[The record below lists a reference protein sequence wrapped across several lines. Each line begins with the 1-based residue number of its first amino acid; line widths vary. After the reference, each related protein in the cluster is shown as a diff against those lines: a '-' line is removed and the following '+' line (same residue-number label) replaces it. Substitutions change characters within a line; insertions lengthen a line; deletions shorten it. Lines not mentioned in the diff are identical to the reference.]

1 MYYTLIEAIAALLF
15 LVPAFLILNRM
26 RFHSGKRALLYFLFA
41 SYLAAVYHLTGL
53 PTVLFITFDIHVNL
67 IPRDIFGIEL
77 VLSLLNMSMFVP
89 LGFFLPLL
97 WEKYRRLKH
106 ALLFGL
112 GATMFIELAQLFTYR
127 ATDINDVITNT
138 AGALLGYLL
147 FRLFKKPLSKVVNPE
162 KKTADLWCT
171 LAVTAAG
178 MFFMQPLIATFLY
191 RIT

>member
-1 MYYTLIEAIAALLF
+1 MAHYLIEAFSAAAVLL
-15 LVPAFLILNRM
+15 PAFLLLNLLYVHNR
-26 RFHSGKRALLYFLFA
+26 KRAALYFLFA

-77 VLSLLNMSMFVP
+77 VLSLLNMAMFVP

-97 WEKYRRLKH
+97 CDRYRRLKH

-138 AGALLGYLL
+138 AGALLGYLMFL
-147 FRLFKKPLSKVVNPE
+147 LFKKPLSKVVNPE

>member
-1 MYYTLIEAIAALLF
+1 MINTLIEALSALLV
-15 LVPAFLILNRM
+15 LIPLFLILNRV

-53 PTVLFITFDIHVNL
+53 PTVLFLTFDVNL
-67 IPRDIFGIEL
+67 NLVPTALFTKEL
-77 VLSLLNMSMFVP
+77 VLSLLNVAMFVP

-97 WEKYRRLKH
+97 WKKYRRLKNT
-106 ALLFGL
+106 LLFGV
-112 GATMFIELAQLFTYR
+112 GATVFIELAQLFTYR

-147 FRLFKKPLSKVVNPE
+147 FLLAHKLRPVGIAPAKE
-162 KKTADLWCT
+162 RGDLLLI

-178 MFFMQPLIATFLY
+178 MFFVQPLIAMFLY
-191 RIT
+191 GIT

>member
-1 MYYTLIEAIAALLF
+1 MYYTLIEAFAALLF
-15 LVPAFLILNRM
+15 LVPSFLILNRM

-53 PTVLFITFDIHVNL
+53 PTVQFITLDINANL
-67 IPRDIFGIEL
+67 IPRDIFGTEL
-77 VLSLLNMSMFVP
+77 ILSLLNIAMFVP

-97 WEKYRRLKH
+97 CDRYRRLKH
-106 ALLFGL
+106 TLLFGV
-112 GATMFIELAQLFTYR
+112 GATVFIELAQLFTYR
-127 ATDINDVITNT
+127 ATDINDVVTNT

-171 LAVTAAG
+171 LAVTAVG
-178 MFFMQPLIATFLY
+178 MFFVQPLIATFLY
-191 RIT
+191 GIT

>member
-1 MYYTLIEAIAALLF
+1 MYYTLIEAIAALLV
-15 LVPAFLILNRM
+15 LVPAFLILNRV
-26 RFHSGKRALLYFLFA
+26 RFHSRKQTSLYFLFA

-67 IPRDIFGIEL
+67 IPRDIFGTEL
-77 VLSLLNMSMFVP
+77 ILSLLNIAMFVP

-97 WEKYRRLKH
+97 CDKYRRLKNT
-106 ALLFGL
+106 LLFGI
-112 GATMFIELAQLFTYR
+112 GATVFIELAQLFTYR
-127 ATDINDVITNT
+127 ATDINDVVTNT

-171 LAVTAAG
+171 LAVTAVG
-178 MFFMQPLIATFLY
+178 MFFVQPLIATFLY
-191 RIT
+191 GIT

>member
-1 MYYTLIEAIAALLF
+1 MINTLIEALSALLI
-15 LVPAFLILNRM
+15 LTPLFLILNRV

-53 PTVLFITFDIHVNL
+53 PTVLFLTFDVNL
-67 IPRDIFGIEL
+67 NLVPKALFTKEL
-77 VLSLLNMSMFVP
+77 VLSLLNVAMFVP

-97 WEKYRRLKH
+97 WKKYRRLKNT
-106 ALLFGL
+106 LLFGV
-112 GATMFIELAQLFTYR
+112 GATVFIELAQLFTYR

-147 FRLFKKPLSKVVNPE
+147 FLLAHKLRPVG
-162 KKTADLWCT
+162 TAPAKERGDLLLI

-178 MFFMQPLIATFLY
+178 MFFVQPLIATFLY
-191 RIT
+191 GIT

>member
-1 MYYTLIEAIAALLF
+1 MYYTLIETFAALLV
-15 LVPAFLILNRM
+15 LVPAFLILNRV
-26 RFHSGKRALLYFLFA
+26 RFHSRKQTSLYFLFA
-41 SYLAAVYHLTGL
+41 LYLAAVYHLTGL
-53 PTVLFITFDIHVNL
+53 PTVLFLTFDVNL
-67 IPRDIFGIEL
+67 NLVPTALFTKEL
-77 VLSLLNMSMFVP
+77 VLSLLNIAMFVP

-97 WEKYRRLKH
+97 WKRYRRLKH

-138 AGALLGYLL
+138 AGALLGYLMFL
-147 FRLFKKPLSKVVNPE
+147 LFKKPLSKVVNPE

>member
-1 MYYTLIEAIAALLF
+1 MYYTLIEAFAALLF

-26 RFHSGKRALLYFLFA
+26 RFHSEKRALLYFLFA

-53 PTVLFITFDIHVNL
+53 PTVQFITLDINANL
-67 IPRDIFGIEL
+67 IPRDIFGTEL
-77 VLSLLNMSMFVP
+77 ILSLLNIAMFVP

-97 WEKYRRLKH
+97 WKRYRRLKNT
-106 ALLFGL
+106 LLFGI
-112 GATMFIELAQLFTYR
+112 GATVFIELAQLFTYR
-127 ATDINDVITNT
+127 ATDINDVVTNT

-171 LAVTAAG
+171 LAVTAVG
-178 MFFMQPLIATFLY
+178 MFFVQPLIATFLY
-191 RIT
+191 

>member
-1 MYYTLIEAIAALLF
+1 MYYTLIEAFAALLF

-53 PTVLFITFDIHVNL
+53 PTVLFLTFDVNL
-67 IPRDIFGIEL
+67 NLVPTALFTKEL
-77 VLSLLNMSMFVP
+77 VLSLLNIAMFVP

-97 WEKYRRLKH
+97 CDRYRRLKNT
-106 ALLFGL
+106 LLFGI
-112 GATMFIELAQLFTYR
+112 GATVFIELAQLFTYR

-138 AGALLGYLL
+138 VGSLLGFLL

-171 LAVTAAG
+171 LAVTAVG
-178 MFFMQPLIATFLY
+178 MFFVQPLIATFLY
-191 RIT
+191 GIT